1 MGLSTEQLVEQAKEH
16 DAKTMA
22 TEELREKDSS
32 NSESNGPENGLRA
45 CIISLGSKSS
55 KMTAEALSEF
65 FEHVDM
71 LQLKEMEVVLGKDA
85 GVFFSGKPLEYYD
98 CVFIKGSF
106 RYAHLLRSITS
117 MLEGKVPYLPLPA
130 SSFTIVHNKLLTHLA
145 LQQQE
150 IPMPKTYVSPNT
162 ETAKELLKRVNYPIV
177 MKFPEGTQGKG
188 VMFADSISSASSLL
202 DALGA
207 LNQPFIIQEYVETGG
222 TDLRVIVI
230 GDRAIA
236 GMERKATTDEKRANI
251 HAGGSGQIVEL
262 SRETKTLAIKTARA
276 LNAEVCGVDILEGPL
291 GPVVIEANISPG
303 LQGVTAA
310 SGINVAREI
319 AKHMYQQTVSKLQIK
334 TDKHKQQVVKDM
346 KNQENN
352 KSEIITNLQFKGERI
367 ILPKLVT
374 EMTEFS
380 ELENYVIKSKKGKLE
395 IVEFKM

>member
-1 MGLSTEQLVEQAKEH
+1 MGLSTEQLVEAAKEH
-16 DAKTMA
+16 DAKA
-22 TEELREKDSS
+22 LKKDSS
-32 NSESNGPENGLRA
+32 KETSELSSNNNLRA
-45 CIISLGSKSS
+45 GIISLGSKSS
-55 KMTAEALSEF
+55 LMTAEAMEEF
-65 FEHVDM
+65 FGQVDL
-71 LQLKEMEVVLGKDA
+71 LQLKDMEVVLGKEA
-85 GVFFSGKPLEYYD
+85 GVFYQGKPLEYYD
-98 CVFIKGSF
+98 CLYIKGSF

-117 MLEGKVPYLPLPA
+117 MLEGKVPYIPLPA

-145 LQQQE
+145 LQQQQV
-150 IPMPKTYVSPNT
+150 PMPKTYVSPNV

-251 HAGGSGQIVEL
+251 HAGGSGEIVEL

-276 LNAEVCGVDILEGPL
+276 LGAEICGVDILEGPL
-291 GPVVIEANISPG
+291 GAVVIEANISPG
-303 LQGVTAA
+303 LQGITAA

-319 AKHMYQQTVSKLQIK
+319 AKHMYQQTTAQLHIN
-334 TDKHKQQVVKDM
+334 TDIHKQQVIKDM
-346 KNQENN
+346 KNEEDN
-352 KSEIITNLQFKGERI
+352 KSELITNLQFKGERI
-367 ILPKLVT
+367 ILPQLVT
-374 EMTEFS
+374 EMTKFN
-380 ELENYVIKSKKGKLE
+380 ELENYIIRSKKGKLE
-395 IVEFKM
+395 IEEFKM